1 MSPSGLT
8 QRTFLA
14 QFLWLLFV
22 VAGLVATAYVLARN
36 TVLDTHVEHT
46 ARTVAVAAAAAG
58 LPAPGEQEAAE
69 RLAVELQQRLSA
81 YRVTVFDA
89 TGNIR
94 ADVGTL
100 GRDPYRFGLPVEY
113 FSAMRRGIGTATRRL
128 DDDSPVV
135 VHVARAVAD
144 GDGRPALVIRVSH
157 PREAVLAP
165 LARSFLIVTYV
176 ATALLAATAVYIW
189 TFVSRYA
196 GSLGALAE
204 ATDAYAR
211 GDLQHRAVVEL
222 PDGALTAITRN
233 LNEMAHR
240 LSRRIA
246 DLTAERDELETILS
260 NMVEGV
266 ILLDARTHIRSLNDA
281 ARRLFASPSDRSAEG
296 RSLVEFTRNAEIDE
310 FARSVLRSDSHL
322 ERTVAIYDQE
332 IVYLQLH
339 GSALLDVDG
348 KPDGVVLVVSD
359 VTRLKRLEN
368 IRRDFV
374 ANVSHELK
382 TPITSILGFVESLR
396 DGAVEEPERAKRFL
410 GIIEDHA
417 HRLNLI
423 IEDLL
428 SLSRIESQEREIER
442 EVIEVGSLVDAV
454 MEACGPLARHKD
466 VSLYRECECSTDAY
480 VNESLLQQAVTNLVD
495 NAIKYSPTGA
505 SVGIELTRSNGELL
519 ISVHDDGPGIPKRDL
534 PRIFERFYRVDR
546 ARSRALGGTGLGL
559 SIVKHIAQ
567 AHGGSVE
574 VESEVGRGST
584 FTIRLPQGDL
594 DGRS

>member
-1 MSPSGLT
+1 MIQRDLS
-8 QRTFLA
+8 QRTFLY

-22 VAGLVATAYVLARN
+22 VAVLVVAAFVLARAQ
-36 TVLDTHVEHT
+36 TMDTHVEHT
-46 ARTVAVAAAAAG
+46 ADTIAIAARAAG
-58 LPAPGEQEAAE
+58 VPAAEEEEVAE
-69 RLAVELQQRLSA
+69 RLAVDLRQSLDA
-81 YRVTVFDA
+81 YRVTVFDGM
-89 TGNIR
+89 GNIR
-94 ADVGTL
+94 ADVGTI

-113 FSAMRRGIGTATRRL
+113 FTAMQRGLGTETRRL
-128 DDDSPVV
+128 GDDAPAVL
-135 VHVARAVAD
+135 HVARAITGGGTGSTV
-144 GDGRPALVIRVSH
+144 VIRVSH
-157 PREAVLAP
+157 RRDAVLAG
-165 LARSFLIVTYV
+165 LVESFLIVTYL
-176 ATALLAATAVYIW
+176 AAALLAATAVYIW
-189 TFVSRYA
+189 GFVSRYV
-196 GSLGALAE
+196 GSLASLVD

-211 GDLQHRAVVEL
+211 GDLQHRATVEL
-222 PDGALTAITRN
+222 TDSALTSIARN
-233 LNEMAHR
+233 LNEMAFR

-246 DLTAERDELETILS
+246 DITSERDELETILS

-281 ARRLFASPSDRSAEG
+281 ARELFASPSDRRAEG
-296 RSLVEFTRNAEIDE
+296 RSLVEYTRNAEIDE
-310 FARSVLRSDSHL
+310 FARSVLSGKAPS
-322 ERTVAIYDQE
+322 ERTIAIYDQE

-339 GSALLDVDG
+339 GSALFDADG
-348 KPDGVVLVVSD
+348 TADGVVLVVTD

-382 TPITSILGFVESLR
+382 TPITSILGFVETLR
-396 DGAVEEPERAKRFL
+396 GGAVDEPERARRFL
-410 GIIEDHA
+410 EIIEDHA

-428 SLSRIESQEREIER
+428 SLSRIESQDRQIER
-442 EVIEVGSLVDAV
+442 ELVEVGGLVDAV
-454 MEACGPLARHKD
+454 MEACEPLARHKN
-466 VSLYRECECSTDAY
+466 VTLYRECECDSDAY

-495 NAIKYSPTGA
+495 NAVKYSPKGA
-505 SVGIELTRSNGELL
+505 SVGVEIHRSDGDLL
-519 ISVHDDGPGIPKRDL
+519 ISVRDNGPGIPKRDL

-584 FTIRLPQGDL
+584 FTIRVPERDL
-594 DGRS
+594 AVQR